1 MKIHKLAIDGGNPV
15 RKSFLQ
21 YGKQSIS
28 ENDIRRVE
36 DTLRSDFLT
45 SGPAVEEFEGKISE
59 YCDSEYAVSLSN
71 GTTALHALYESI
83 GLEDGD
89 EVIIP
94 SITFASTATSVLFCG
109 AIPVFTEIDPE
120 TLLIDPRDIERKI
133 SSRTKLI
140 VGVDYAGQM
149 ADYGEINAI
158 RNKQNEKMYIF
169 ADGAHSFGA
178 LQTNNKS
185 GNVADATTFSFH
197 PVKGI
202 TTGEG
207 GAVSTNDVNIYKKI
221 KKIRNHG
228 ISLDFHKRDDYI
240 TWEYDIDELGYNYR
254 LSDIHASLGLSQ
266 IKSIDEKIDKRKK
279 IAEKYD
285 SAIEDIK
292 GLSPLSTLEKNNH
305 AHHIYVVK
313 IDLERFS
320 VDRSIIFRALRAE
333 NIGVNVHY
341 IPLYNFKI
349 FSDLGYKKSDFP
361 VTNDTYER
369 ILTLPIWPDML
380 ESDIQSVVDALT
392 KVLFFYSK

>member
-15 RKSFLQ
+15 RSSFLQ

-28 ENDIRRVE
+28 ENDIRSVE
-36 DTLRSDFLT
+36 NTLRSNFLT

-59 YCDSEYAVSLSN
+59 YCDSEYSVSLSS
-71 GTTALHALYESI
+71 GTTALHALYKSI
-83 GLEDGD
+83 GLEEDD

-109 AIPVFTEIDPE
+109 ARPVFTEIDPE
-120 TLLIDPRDIERKI
+120 TLLIDTKDIDRKI

-149 ADYGEINAI
+149 ADYEEINNI
-158 RNKQNEKMYIF
+158 RNLHNEKIYIF
-169 ADGAHSFGA
+169 ADAAHSFGA
-178 LQTNNKS
+178 LQSNNKS

-202 TTGEG
+202 TTAEG
-207 GAVSTNDVNIYKKI
+207 GAVSTNDLNIYKKI

-228 ISLDFHKRDDYI
+228 ISLDFNKRDDNL
-240 TWEYDIDELGYNYR
+240 TWEYDIDELGFNYR
-254 LSDIHASLGLSQ
+254 LSDLHASLGLSQ
-266 IKSIDEKIDKRKK
+266 IESIGEKIDRRKK
-279 IAEKYD
+279 IADKYD
-285 SAIEDIK
+285 LAIDDIE
-292 GLSPLSTLEKNNH
+292 GLSSLRTIEKNKH

-313 IDLERFS
+313 IDLERFT

-341 IPLYNFKI
+341 IPLYNLKV
-349 FSDLGYKKSDFP
+349 FSHLGYNKSNFP

-380 ESDIQSVVDALT
+380 ESDIQSVVDALI
-392 KVLFFYSK
+392 KVLSFYRK